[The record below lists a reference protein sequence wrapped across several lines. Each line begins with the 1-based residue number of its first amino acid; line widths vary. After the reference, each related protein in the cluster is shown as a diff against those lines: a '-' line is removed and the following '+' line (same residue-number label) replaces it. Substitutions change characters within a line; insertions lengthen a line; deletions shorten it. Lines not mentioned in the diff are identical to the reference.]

1 MAKCRGEL
9 LSKDLELQRLR
20 IDVTSKTS
28 QISRMEESLHCMRNE
43 LDSKTN
49 LGVSNSF
56 CSFTLVFAENS
67 LKPLNFFPFPHCRF
81 QQWIWRR
88 HSIAAKPT
96 GLTAP
101 SGSRSWRGS
110 SRPCVES
117 WLTLWSSCKNSEMFY
132 REHKPLQMSGRPQWK
147 NWLSSLGEDMSSC
160 EISFCGLGQGTH
172 PLWWQCLCAA
182 AQIRKESAAIVSQTR
197 WDTDCMFVRNMLL
210 FRYPL
215 SHFACVSLK

>member
-20 IDVTSKTS
+20 RDVTSKTS
-28 QISRMEESLHCMRNE
+28 QISRLEESLHCMKNE

-49 LGVSNSF
+49 LGVSTSF

-67 LKPLNFFPFPHCRF
+67 LKSLNLFPFPHCRF
-81 QQWIWRR
+81 QRWIWGR
-88 HSIAAKPT
+88 HSIAARPT
-96 GLTAP
+96 DLTVP

-132 REHKPLQMSGRPQWK
+132 REHKPLQMSGRTQWK
-147 NWLSSLGEDMSSC
+147 NSLSNLGEDVSSC
-160 EISFCGLGQGTH
+160 EVFFCGLGQRT
-172 PLWWQCLCAA
+172 PPWWWQCLCAA
-182 AQIRKESAAIVSQTR
+182 AQIRKESAAIVWQTLR
-197 WDTDCMFVRNMLL
+197 DTDCMFVRNVLL
-210 FRYPL
+210 SRFPL
-215 SHFACVSLK
+215 SHFICVSLK